1 MNSVLNL
8 EVAGRSCGCLEMVRW
23 CSGSLE
29 VARRGDGSLGNIAL
43 GGFLMRRNLE
53 MVSRGVGNQHAS
65 IGGGQTGGEDLVLM
79 FDAIDKTLDYCW

>member
-1 MNSVLNL
+1 MHLAL
-8 EVAGRSCGCLEMVRW
+8 
-23 CSGSLE
+23 SL
-29 VARRGDGSLGNIAL
+29 L